1 MFYHAN
7 NYFRKSN
14 EFSLNLPI
22 ENGAWNKEI
31 QVKFLCYG
39 DIIIPEKLHF
49 RIWLCYNCDRNE
61 DNKKKR
67 EKKGDRLCQRHD
79 FVTGVAVYHSR
90 CYCFFPVRQL
100 FYSTRTLKNGKNR
113 PDLLETFF
121 ALFLS
126 ALLPS
131 FRQPAVCFFILF
143 HPDFKSHFD
152 QYTTMEEQTKKRTG
166 RWHAEYTEIKIDDR
180 NGEIYAFIIWF

>member
-113 PDLLETFF
+113 PDLLETFWNT
-121 ALFLS
+121 LFS
-126 ALLPS
+126 KRTATHLLPS
-131 FRQPAVCFFILF
+131 LDIDWTIWSCYWVFVEIWSLQNPCR
-143 HPDFKSHFD
+143 SHCISFEWTALD
-152 QYTTMEEQTKKRTG
+152 RRTQK
-166 RWHAEYTEIKIDDR
+166 H
-180 NGEIYAFIIWF
+180 